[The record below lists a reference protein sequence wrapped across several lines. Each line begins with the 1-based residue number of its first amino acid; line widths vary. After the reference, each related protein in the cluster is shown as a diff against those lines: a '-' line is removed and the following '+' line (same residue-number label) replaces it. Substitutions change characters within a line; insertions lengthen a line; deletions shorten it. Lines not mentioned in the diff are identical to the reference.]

1 LSHVFVVLYRTEN
14 FIGGFTLSQSKT
26 NTLYE
31 KSRELHQHFQ
41 SLIDEVGND
50 LWKYCRYLTGSPWD
64 GEDLFQDTVLKAMG
78 GLFTRW
84 HPTNLKSYLYR
95 MATNTWID
103 HCRREKRN
111 IGSLEEIDEPHENFM
126 DTHDLE
132 EALEKLYH
140 LFTPR
145 QTAVFLLMEVFHFK
159 AEEVASIIKTTPGAV
174 YATTRRM
181 KIKLKNNASEPPKLT
196 NDEDRQKD
204 EVISLYLKAFNQG
217 NLEGMLGLFGDQV
230 HYEASLGFLETSKE
244 EMRNGSLMYGLPGHH
259 AKECL
264 LWGKPV
270 IVVLADSEQGPLVHD
285 IQYHGVENGKI
296 VYQRSYFFRK
306 EFILAAAKELDY
318 KPQLNKA
325 PLNWG

>member
-1 LSHVFVVLYRTEN
+1 M
-14 FIGGFTLSQSKT
+14 SQSQT
-26 NTLYE
+26 DTLYE
-31 KSRELHQHFQ
+31 QSRELQQQFQ
-41 SLIDEVGND
+41 SIMDDVGDD
-50 LWKYCRYLTGSPWD
+50 LWKYCRFLTGSPWD
-64 GEDLFQDTVLKAMG
+64 GEDLFQETMLKAMG
-78 GLFTRW
+78 GLYTRW

-111 IGSLEEIDEPHENFM
+111 VGSLDELDEPREDFS

-145 QTAVFLLMEVFHFK
+145 QTAVFLLMEIFHFK
-159 AEEVASIIKTTPGAV
+159 AEEVASIVKTTPGAI
-174 YATTRRM
+174 YATTNRM
-181 KIKLKNNASEPPKLT
+181 KVKLKNDATTLPKQNRESKL
-196 NDEDRQKD
+196 QKD
-204 EVISLYLKAFNQG
+204 EVISAYLKAFNQG
-217 NLEGMLGLFGDQV
+217 NLEGMLALFGDQV
-230 HYEASLGFLETSKE
+230 HYEASLGFLETTKD
-244 EMRNGSLMYGLPGHH
+244 EMREGSLMYGLPGHH
-259 AKECL
+259 AKECI

-285 IQYHGVENGKI
+285 IQYQDVENGKI
-296 VYQRSYFFRK
+296 VYHRSYFFRK
-306 EFILAAAKELDY
+306 EFIIAAAKELDY

>member
-1 LSHVFVVLYRTEN
+1 MP
-14 FIGGFTLSQSKT
+14 QSKT
-26 NTLYE
+26 TTLYE
-31 KSRELHQHFQ
+31 QSRELQQQFQ
-41 SLIDEVGND
+41 TMIDEMGSD

-64 GEDLFQDTVLKAMG
+64 GEDLFQETVLKAMG

-111 IGSLEEIDEPHENFM
+111 VGSLDEAEEPQETFT

-145 QTAVFLLMEVFHFK
+145 QTAVFLLMEVFSFK

-181 KIKLKNNASEPPKLT
+181 KEKLKNEAPSPSKPT
-196 NDEDRQKD
+196 DETKEQKD
-204 EVISLYLKAFNQG
+204 EIISAYLKAFNQG
-217 NLEGMLGLFGDQV
+217 DLEGILALFGENV
-230 HYEASLGFLETSKE
+230 HYEASLGFLETTKD
-244 EMRNGSLMYGLPGHH
+244 EMREGSLMYGLPNHH
-259 AKECL
+259 AEEFM

-270 IVVLADSEQGPLVHD
+270 IVVLADSNQGPLVHD
-285 IQYHGVENGKI
+285 IQYQDVENGKI
-296 VYQRSYFFRK
+296 VYHRSFFFRK
-306 EFILAAAKELDY
+306 EFILAASKELGIP
-318 KPQLNKA
+318 PQLDKA
-325 PLNWG
+325 PLNWT